1 MARREAVRFVQERFA
16 VSQRRA
22 CGLAG
27 IQPSTIR
34 YRPRARDDAP
44 LRLRLAELAR
54 ERSRFGYRRLH
65 VLLRR
70 EGFAVNHK
78 KVLRLYQLASLNLRR
93 QKRKRMPSLAR
104 GVPALP
110 TRPNECWAL
119 DFVSDTLAW
128 GRRIRCL
135 TVVDCFTRES
145 PAIEVDTSL
154 PGERVV
160 RVLEHLAVQRGFPE
174 TVLMDNGP
182 ELTSRVLDQWA
193 YAHGVQLR
201 FIDPGKPIQNAFI
214 ESFNGRFRDECLN
227 QHWFVNLAQARHIVD
242 AWRLDY
248 NRARPHSSLG
258 YLTPDEF
265 AAQIQSRTTETLF
278 ASTGSKL

>member
-1 MARREAVRFVQERFA
+1 VQFLRGRFR
-16 VSQRRA
+16 VSERRA
-22 CGLAG
+22 CGLIG
-27 IQPSTIR
+27 IHRSTMR
-34 YRPRARDDAP
+34 YRPRARGDDA
-44 LRLRLAELAR
+44 LRERLGVLAR
-54 ERSRFGYRRLH
+54 ERSRFGYRRLYI
-65 VLLRR
+65 LLRR
-70 EGFAVNHK
+70 EGYVVNHK
-78 KVLRLYQLASLNLRR
+78 RVLRLYRLAGLSLRR
-93 QKRKRMPSLAR
+93 QKRKRMPSAAR
-104 GVPALP
+104 GVPVLP
-110 TRPNECWAL
+110 TRPNERWAL

-154 PGERVV
+154 PGARVV
-160 RVLEHLAVQRGFPE
+160 RVLDGLATQRGLPE
-174 TVLMDNGP
+174 TIVLDNGP

-193 YAHGVQLR
+193 YEHGVQLR
-201 FIDPGKPIQNAFI
+201 FIDPGKPVQNGFI

-227 QHWFVNLAQARHIVD
+227 QHWFANLGQARRIVE

-265 AAQIQSRTTETLF
+265 ALSIRQTTSETLF
-278 ASTGSKL
+278 ETAGLKL

>member
-1 MARREAVRFVQERFA
+1 VDFLQQEFA

-22 CGLAG
+22 CAVVG
-27 IQPSTIR
+27 I
-34 YRPRARDDAP
+34 PRATQRYQPREREDGP
-44 LRLRLAELAR
+44 VRERLTELAR

-65 VLLRR
+65 ILLRR
-70 EGFAVNHK
+70 EGHAVNHK
-78 KVLRLYQLASLNLRR
+78 RVYRLYRRAGLGLRR
-93 QKRKRMPSLAR
+93 QKRKRITSLAR
-104 GVPALP
+104 GMPDLP

-119 DFVSDTLAW
+119 DFVSDSLAW

-154 PGERVV
+154 PGTRVV
-160 RVLEHLAVQRGFPE
+160 RLLDELSQWRGRPQ
-174 TVLMDNGP
+174 TIVMDNGP

-193 YAHGVQLR
+193 YEHGVQLR
-201 FIDPGKPIQNAFI
+201 FIDPGKPVQNAFI

-227 QHWFVNLAQARHIVD
+227 QHWFTNLAHARRTIE

-248 NRARPHSSLG
+248 NQARPHSSLG
-258 YLTPDEF
+258 YRTPEEFRRQFPADE
-265 AAQIQSRTTETLF
+265 ANRTPAGL
-278 ASTGSKL
+278 KL